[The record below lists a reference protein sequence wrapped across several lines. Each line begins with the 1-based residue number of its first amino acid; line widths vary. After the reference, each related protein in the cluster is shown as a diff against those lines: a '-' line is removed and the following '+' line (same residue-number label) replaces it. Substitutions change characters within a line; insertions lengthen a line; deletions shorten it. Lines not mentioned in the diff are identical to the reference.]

1 MRKMKRLLI
10 LALCIS
16 GLVSATAQDMGVSG
30 RDFERSLE
38 KTIRKAERMAM
49 KAARQAEQ
57 TARRA
62 ERTAEQASRYAE
74 QAARQAEY
82 AVERAGREAERMAE
96 QVARHA
102 EYAAEKASREAE
114 RAAGRVRPKGSHPK
128 GFDMEPAI
136 DRLLQDAEKLGS
148 LPATD
153 RDEIVAYVEML
164 KERVSWDWVQELR
177 RDPQRVPEGMKY
189 WLAVLPSDYRKMA
202 LEQIKDLP
210 AEERKTPFVREM
222 KRTLRRPGAY
232 RLDGFPQVLK

>member
-16 GLVSATAQDMGVSG
+16 GLVSVTAQDMGVSG

-74 QAARQAEY
+74 QA
-82 AVERAGREAERMAE
+82 
-96 QVARHA
+96 
-102 EYAAEKASREAE
+102 SREAE

-128 GFDMEPAI
+128 GFDMEPVL
-136 DRLLQDAEKLGS
+136 DRLLRDAGKLGS

-164 KERVSWDWVQELR
+164 KERVGWDWVQELR

-189 WLAVLPSDYRKMA
+189 WLAVLSADYRKMA

-210 AEERKTPFVREM
+210 AEERKTPFVKEM
-222 KRTLRRPGAY
+222 KRVLRRPGAY
-232 RLDGFPQVLK
+232 RLGGFPRVLK

>member
-1 MRKMKRLLI
+1 
-10 LALCIS
+10 
-16 GLVSATAQDMGVSG
+16 
-30 RDFERSLE
+30 
-38 KTIRKAERMAM
+38 M

-82 AVERAGREAERMAE
+82 AVERAGREAER
-96 QVARHA
+96 
-102 EYAAEKASREAE
+102 
-114 RAAGRVRPKGSHPK
+114 AAGRVRPKGSHPK

-136 DRLLQDAEKLGS
+136 DRLLQDAGKLGS

-164 KERVSWDWVQELR
+164 KERVGWDWVQELR